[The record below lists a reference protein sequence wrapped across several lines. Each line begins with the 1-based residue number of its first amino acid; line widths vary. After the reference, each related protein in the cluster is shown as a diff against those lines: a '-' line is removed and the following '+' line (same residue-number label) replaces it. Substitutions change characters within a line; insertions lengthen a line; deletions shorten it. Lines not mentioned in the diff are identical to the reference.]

1 MYTIKTNQEF
11 SKGFIMRR
19 IQVGYLAQEAA
30 KRIRDMIRKGTL
42 KKGDRILEEPMCQ
55 AMGVSRTPLRE
66 ALRILSSEGLI
77 ELIPNR
83 GAYIAQPSINEIGEM
98 FQVMS
103 ILEGTC
109 ARLCA
114 EKMDDRGLSRLDD
127 LYRKLE
133 EHCQTEDREKY
144 MAVNHCFHSLVQEL
158 AGNKVLSEV
167 INGLRQKILLYR
179 YRQIYQPGRFLES
192 MQEHRELQKA
202 FRERNPEAAEKFMK
216 EHLIRQFEALKSVY
230 VGPSNPSAPET
241 SRKTLRGKK
250 EGSMELEK
258 ERRCSN

>member
-42 KKGDRILEEPMCQ
+42 KKGDRILEEPMCK

-66 ALRILSSEGLI
+66 ALRILNSEGLI
-77 ELIPNR
+77 ELIPNK
-83 GAYIAQPSINEIGEM
+83 GAYVAQPSIEDIEKM
-98 FQVMS
+98 FFVMS

-114 EKMDDRGLSRLDD
+114 EKMDERGLERLDD

-133 EHCQTEDREKY
+133 EHCQAEDREKY
-144 MAVNHCFHSLVQEL
+144 MAVNHSFHSLVQER

-179 YRQIYQPGRFLES
+179 YRQIYQPGRLQES
-192 MQEHRELQKA
+192 MQEHRDLQKA
-202 FRERNPEAAEKFMK
+202 LRERNPEAAERFMK
-216 EHLIRQFEALKSVY
+216 EHLMRQFIALKSVY
-230 VGPSNPSAPET
+230 AGPSNSSVIET
-241 SRKTLRGKK
+241 PRKTRRGKK
-250 EGSMELEK
+250 GK
-258 ERRCSN
+258 IHGA

>member
-1 MYTIKTNQEF
+1 MK
-11 SKGFIMRR
+11 R

-30 KRIRDMIRKGTL
+30 KRIREMIRKGAL
-42 KKGDRILEEPMCQ
+42 KKGDRILEAPMCQ

-83 GAYIAQPSINEIGEM
+83 GAYVAQPSIKDIEEM
-98 FQVMS
+98 FYVMS

-109 ARLCA
+109 ARVCV
-114 EKMDDRGLSRLDD
+114 EKMDDEGLRRLDD

-144 MAVNHCFHSLVQEL
+144 MAVNHSFHSLVQEL

-167 INGLRQKILLYR
+167 INALRQKILLYR
-179 YRQIYQPGRFLES
+179 YRQIYQPNRLKES
-192 MQEHRELQKA
+192 MQEHRDLQQA
-202 FRERNPEAAEKFMK
+202 FRERNPEGAERFMQ
-216 EHLIRQFEALKSVY
+216 EHLTRQFNALKSVY
-230 VGPSNPSAPET
+230 SERKEVSAFT
-241 SRKTLRGKK
+241 S
-250 EGSMELEK
+250 
-258 ERRCSN
+258 